1 MNLEIKNLEKKKIKN
16 QYSWEKEGK
25 IIITEQKINLT
36 LKEYNIIY
44 KLLEKPI
51 PDEIRKD
58 YWLIIT
64 RAREKLIQN
73 KNYYNTILNMF
84 RNYIKIEHPIYKQ
97 IQKKIEIDVNRS
109 FVKSIEDN
117 EKNKLRNILSA
128 FTVRNISLNY
138 CQGFNQIVAKLLEIT
153 NFNEEE
159 SFWLFCSIIEEILPF
174 DFYLTGIGIESDME
188 IINNIIKRDK
198 NLNLFFEK
206 NKSEY
211 LISSSCAKWLIS
223 IFISGINKDLSN
235 SILDIIFFFRGFNNI
250 VNLYNATII
259 MFNFAKNLMGKDEGM
274 EYVNNAILKLNN
286 LEINDIQEKKNKLIE
301 RLLNGVINKNY
312 INKLIFERRKIINA
326 KMKRIPVLTPVEN
339 NKEISCLDDFNV
351 CVKDLNYKNDVKDYI
366 ILSKKN
372 ILSNVKIID
381 DYYFDYNKQDNNN
394 IDNINIDNNLLNEND
409 ILIQRKKHLC
419 DIKHLY

>member
-1 MNLEIKNLEKKKIKN
+1 MNLEINNLEKNKIKN

-174 DFYLTGIGIESDME
+174 DFYLT
-188 IINNIIKRDK
+188 
-198 NLNLFFEK
+198 
-206 NKSEY
+206 
-211 LISSSCAKWLIS
+211 
-223 IFISGINKDLSN
+223 
-235 SILDIIFFFRGFNNI
+235 
-250 VNLYNATII
+250 
-259 MFNFAKNLMGKDEGM
+259 
-274 EYVNNAILKLNN
+274 
-286 LEINDIQEKKNKLIE
+286 
-301 RLLNGVINKNY
+301 
-312 INKLIFERRKIINA
+312 
-326 KMKRIPVLTPVEN
+326 
-339 NKEISCLDDFNV
+339 
-351 CVKDLNYKNDVKDYI
+351 
-366 ILSKKN
+366 
-372 ILSNVKIID
+372 
-381 DYYFDYNKQDNNN
+381 
-394 IDNINIDNNLLNEND
+394 
-409 ILIQRKKHLC
+409 
-419 DIKHLY
+419 